1 MIIAFDACSSNAILA
16 EEQCVK
22 LTYFK
27 SILFGVFFLCVYVC
41 LISFHYIH
49 VVYVVSL
56 QGLFSRITFR
66 EPVFLGGT
74 GNITGLAKRLPVS
87 VGMTGCIRKF
97 VANEHEYVFA
107 ATPSGDVVQG
117 FDIRKYCN
125 FIFFLYDED
134 DKETE
139 RKIKSNLKSIVEFP
153 FDMPILERMW
163 LLCGYF
169 LWLHK
174 NANGL
179 ILCGDPGPFQV
190 LHCFDSLLR
199 YL

>member
-1 MIIAFDACSSNAILA
+1 MNTNMYLQPRHPAMSYKDSIFVSIAIL
-16 EEQCVK
+16 
-22 LTYFK
+22 F
-27 SILFGVFFLCVYVC
+27 
-41 LISFHYIH
+41 
-49 VVYVVSL
+49 
-56 QGLFSRITFR
+56 
-66 EPVFLGGT
+66 
-74 GNITGLAKRLPVS
+74 
-87 VGMTGCIRKF
+87 
-97 VANEHEYVFA
+97 
-107 ATPSGDVVQG
+107 
-117 FDIRKYCN
+117 
-125 FIFFLYDED
+125 FFLYDED